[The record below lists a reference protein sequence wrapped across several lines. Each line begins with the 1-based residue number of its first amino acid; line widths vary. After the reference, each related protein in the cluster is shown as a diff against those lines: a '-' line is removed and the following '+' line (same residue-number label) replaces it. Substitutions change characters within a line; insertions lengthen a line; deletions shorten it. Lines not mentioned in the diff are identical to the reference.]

1 VLFSAGAT
9 SVLNGATFTLLR
21 TTPISDLAKPEDASA
36 TTSSVVF
43 ILAPGVRCNSK
54 IARFTIATNDWL
66 SNFPLLRIFSQAK
79 RWELKPRSSSFT
91 NIGCRAVGLSAAE
104 GGDSMTVQTI
114 LSRKGRDVVTIEPS
128 ATLQA
133 AIATLAERHIGA
145 VVVLGADRRVIGLVS
160 ERDIVHSFAEFGA
173 DALTKR
179 LAQVMTREVATC
191 GETESAVSI
200 MEQMTTGKFRHIPVI
215 ERDQLVGIVSIG
227 DIVKHRLC
235 EMEQESAALRDYIQS
250 A

>member
-1 VLFSAGAT
+1 
-9 SVLNGATFTLLR
+9 
-21 TTPISDLAKPEDASA
+21 
-36 TTSSVVF
+36 
-43 ILAPGVRCNSK
+43 
-54 IARFTIATNDWL
+54 
-66 SNFPLLRIFSQAK
+66 
-79 RWELKPRSSSFT
+79 
-91 NIGCRAVGLSAAE
+91 
-104 GGDSMTVQTI
+104 MTVQTI
-114 LSRKGRDVVTIEPS
+114 LSRKGRNVVTIEPS

-133 AIATLAERHIGA
+133 AIATLAEHHIGA

-160 ERDIVHSFAEFGA
+160 ERDIVRSFAEFGA

-191 GETESAVSI
+191 GEAEPAISI
-200 MEQMTTGKFRHIPVI
+200 MAQMTTGKFRHIPVI

-250 A
+250 V